1 MGILMTFLQAGRPK
15 EPMKFPHLKGR
26 EKLLRPLGFT
36 RQQAEWITLVCLHS
50 GLFTRDQVEAFFG
63 YAKSSANRFIQAL
76 LRTRISHKPIASETI
91 TDGRRICRIFGK
103 QIYRELEIP
112 HIRYRRETSL
122 EVTRRRLLSLDFV
135 LDHPDLPWLPTERE
149 KLACFQQL
157 GIEPFLLPRRIYA
170 GHAKGRIRYFPLNM
184 PVAMGPEAALFVY
197 IDPGM
202 GTRSELDSW
211 RQAHRP
217 LWQML
222 RECGWRI
229 EVVAVAWEQELLDR
243 AQRVFQSW
251 RGRGISEAEKEI
263 LTLQLAVDNADWET
277 LEPCGGLD
285 ATMRKIHQ
293 FEQQNPNF
301 NGPGMIDDFHL
312 WGSRRCRRMH
322 APLKKGG
329 GSLVYCPVNSHR

>member
-1 MGILMTFLQAGRPK
+1 MGILMTFLQAGQPK
-15 EPMKFPHLKGR
+15 EPMKFRHLKGR
-26 EKLLRPLGFT
+26 GKLLRPLGFT

-50 GLFTRDQVEAFFG
+50 GLFTRDQVEAFCG

-112 HIRYRRETSL
+112 PIRHRRETSL

-135 LDHPDLPWLPTERE
+135 LDHPELAWLPTERD
-149 KLACFQQL
+149 KVACFQQL
-157 GIEPFLLPRRIYA
+157 GVEPGMLPCRIYA
-170 GHAKGRIRYFPLNM
+170 GHAKGRVRYFPVRM

-202 GTRSELDSW
+202 GTRSELHSW
-211 RQAHRP
+211 REAHRP

-222 RECGWRI
+222 REYGWRI
-229 EVVAVAWEQELLDR
+229 EVVAGAWEQELLDR
-243 AQRVFQSW
+243 AERVMQTW
-251 RGRGISEAEKEI
+251 VGRDLTEGGRELLI
-263 LTLQLAVDNADWET
+263 LRWAVSNADRET
-277 LEPCGGLD
+277 VERYGGLNAALKKINQLKQ
-285 ATMRKIHQ
+285 ATPEPQ
-293 FEQQNPNF
+293 
-301 NGPGMIDDFHL
+301 GLGMIDDIHL

-329 GSLVYCPVNSHR
+329 WLI